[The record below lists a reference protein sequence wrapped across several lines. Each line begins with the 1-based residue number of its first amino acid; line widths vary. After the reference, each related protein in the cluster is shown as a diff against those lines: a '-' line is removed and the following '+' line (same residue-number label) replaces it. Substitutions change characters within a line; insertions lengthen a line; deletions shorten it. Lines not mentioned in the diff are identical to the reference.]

1 MVYVFSNGT
10 AHYTYDVN
18 GTKTPMYD
26 ITELGYQLYLN
37 DADSVS
43 TSLTAYQ
50 GYSKVDTTGW
60 HVYAV
65 PVEGTAVKGNVK
77 IGNAGLADAE
87 PVHLTAKGAPDVN
100 ASSRV
105 TIEDIAAILT
115 SRNLETNSKYL
126 SDYVGTLFRA
136 DVNRDGTVDAAA
148 DVNIVQDNLE

>member
-1 MVYVFSNGT
+1 
-10 AHYTYDVN
+10 
-18 GTKTPMYD
+18 
-26 ITELGYQLYLN
+26 
-37 DADSVS
+37 
-43 TSLTAYQ
+43 
-50 GYSKVDTTGW
+50 
-60 HVYAV
+60 
-65 PVEGTAVKGNVK
+65 
-77 IGNAGLADAE
+77 
-87 PVHLTAKGAPDVN
+87 VHLTAKGAPDVN